1 MPPCH
6 GGGRGFESRPV
17 RKKPLS
23 FRGFFVFGMFYVY
36 ILQSDVDASFYIGY
50 TANLELRLEQHNNG
64 EATFSRRKKPWK
76 LVYSELYSDKTEAL
90 KREKFLKKQKN
101 KNFYNSLIK
110 AGSR

>member
-36 ILQSDVDASFYIGY
+36 ILQSEVDASFYIGF
-50 TANLELRLEQHNNG
+50 TANLELRLMQHNNG

-76 LVYSELYSDKTEAL
+76 LVYSEEFLNKSEAL
-90 KREKFLKKQKN
+90 KREKFLKRQKN

-110 AGSR
+110 S